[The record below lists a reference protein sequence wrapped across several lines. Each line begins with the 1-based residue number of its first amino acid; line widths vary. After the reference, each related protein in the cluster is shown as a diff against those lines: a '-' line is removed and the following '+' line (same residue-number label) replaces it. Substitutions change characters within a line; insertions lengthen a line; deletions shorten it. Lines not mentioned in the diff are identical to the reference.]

1 MAGRAGVRKDD
12 TVVVTAGKDKG
23 KQGKVLS
30 VDPVKGRVVV
40 EAVHMIKRHTKPS
53 AQNQQGG
60 IMEREAPIHISNV
73 QVVCGACGKHTRIAR
88 KRLSDGG
95 SMRVCKHCGESV
107 DKK

>member
-30 VDPVKGRVVV
+30 VDPAKGRVVV
-40 EAVHMIKRHTKPS
+40 EAVHMIKRHTKPNPK
-53 AQNQQGG
+53 NQQGG
-60 IMEREAPIHISNV
+60 IMEWEAPIHISNV
-73 QVVCGACGKHTRIAR
+73 QVVCGACGKRTRIAR
-88 KRLSDGG
+88 KRLADGG
-95 SMRVCKHCGESV
+95 TMRVCKHCGESV